1 MKRAK
6 MIAVACF
13 VVACGGSAAPEAST
27 PSSSG
32 GGNST
37 SGTAAP
43 DVGPQ
48 NAVQNT
54 VPTNDSRG
62 VRMNAARGELDRA
75 ESQVGAALSDCA
87 TACRALE
94 SMERAAEHLC
104 ALDSGSECGR
114 ARERLEAARQRVRA
128 SCGGC
133 R

>member
-1 MKRAK
+1 MKRK
-6 MIAVACF
+6 VVVIACF
-13 VVACGGSAAPEAST
+13 VVACGGAAAPEAST
-27 PSSSG
+27 PASG
-32 GGNST
+32 GSEGT
-37 SGTAAP
+37 SGTASP
-43 DVGPQ
+43 DVGPH

-54 VPTNDSRG
+54 TPTNDSRTM
-62 VRMNAARGELDRA
+62 RMNAARGDLDRA

>member
-1 MKRAK
+1 MKRNHV
-6 MIAVACF
+6 IGIVLCF
-13 VVACGGSAAPEAST
+13 LVACGGAASPGEATTPAST
-27 PSSSG
+27 G
-32 GGNST
+32 GGGT
-37 SGTAAP
+37 SGTSAP
-43 DVGPQ
+43 DAPQ

-54 VPTNDSRG
+54 NPSDTRSM
-62 VRMNAARGELDRA
+62 RMNAARSDLDRA
-75 ESQVGAALSDCA
+75 ESQVSAAMSDCA

-104 ALDSGSECGR
+104 ALEAGSECGR